1 MAFADKAEQI
11 VLLNL
16 VVKIAL
22 SQRRLRDAV
31 AK

>member
-11 VLLNL
+11 VLLTL
-16 VVKIAL
+16 VVNVAL
-22 SQRRLRDAV
+22 NQRRLRGAV

>member
-11 VLLNL
+11 VLLTL
-16 VVKIAL
+16 VVNIAL
-22 SQRRLRDAV
+22 GQRRLRDAV

>member
-11 VLLNL
+11 VLLTS
-16 VVKIAL
+16 VVNVAL
-22 SQRRLRDAV
+22 SQCRLRDAV